1 MGTWTEVT
9 SVQIM
14 RRLWTQGILKVE
26 ILGSEHSWDR
36 MGSQASIPRVF
47 TSTAW
52 WKDDA
57 KLICLFISCLS
68 VFPLMRTMLHIGQ
81 PLGRTGV
88 PAALYKSPGAAGA
101 ADW

>member
-1 MGTWTEVT
+1 MT

-68 VFPLMRTMLHIGQ
+68 VFPLMRTMLHMEQ

-88 PAALYKSPGAAGA
+88 PGALYESRSS
-101 ADW
+101 WSC